1 MTDKDFDKL
10 LKDALTCD
18 EVPESLNESLVL
30 LANKRQNKKAKILSF
45 VKATS
50 SCAAVF
56 VCAIAV
62 LSYFNSDLFSQKNT
76 TPAAEAGI
84 ESQKYEFPEVKN
96 EAAKQIQKKS
106 FFDEASPDV
115 KPEKAKSVS
124 EDALPQAAK
133 AVTKEE
139 FDTVSQP
146 SPVADT
152 VAPEPVSESAA
163 EESAEVNIDTFSMK
177 RTLPAPT
184 LDMLFN
190 SDYDYKR
197 AISERIAAQIALM
210 DFPEVI
216 NFSQISGNEQF
227 SLSEDNVLTIQF
239 AAGTIAPEVHGDLF
253 FTVGKVQ
260 NGVLE

>member
-1 MTDKDFDKL
+1 MTDKDFDQL

-18 EVPESLNESLVL
+18 DVPESLNESLVL

-56 VCAIAV
+56 VCAVAV
-62 LSYFNSDLFSQKNT
+62 LSYFHSDLFLQKNT
-76 TPAAEAGI
+76 TPAMESGV
-84 ESQKYEFPEVKN
+84 ESQKDEIPEVKN
-96 EAAKQIQKKS
+96 EVVEQIQEKS
-106 FFDEASPDV
+106 FSDEVSPAV

-133 AVTKEE
+133 AVTAED
-139 FDTVSQP
+139 FDTVSEP
-146 SPVADT
+146 SPVAET
-152 VAPEPVSESAA
+152 VAPEAVSESAA
-163 EESAEVNIDTFSMK
+163 EESAEVNTDTFSMK

-210 DFPEVI
+210 DFPEAI
-216 NFSQISGNEQF
+216 NFSQISGNESF

-239 AAGTIAPEVHGDLF
+239 TAGTIASEAHGDLF

>member
-1 MTDKDFDKL
+1 MTDKDFEQL

-30 LANKRQNKKAKILSF
+30 SAKKQQNKKAKILSF

-56 VCAIAV
+56 VCAVAV

-76 TPAAEAGI
+76 TPAAESVI
-84 ESQKYEFPEVKN
+84 ESQKDKTL
-96 EAAKQIQKKS
+96 EAENNVITKT
-106 FFDEASPDV
+106 EETSPYAA
-115 KPEKAKSVS
+115 PEKAKAISQ
-124 EDALPQAAK
+124 DTLPKTGAGTA
-133 AVTKEE
+133 KEE
-139 FDTVSQP
+139 IIIDSAP
-146 SPVADT
+146 LPVAEA
-152 VAPEPVSESAA
+152 VASEPVSEST
-163 EESAEVNIDTFSMK
+163 AEVTTDTFSMK
-177 RTLPAPT
+177 RTLPTPT

-190 SDYDYKR
+190 SDYDYKT
-197 AISERIAAQIALM
+197 AISERITSQIALM
-210 DFPEVI
+210 DFPEAI

-227 SLSEDNVLTIQF
+227 SLSEENVLTIQF
-239 AAGTIAPEVHGDLF
+239 SAGTIASEVHGDLF